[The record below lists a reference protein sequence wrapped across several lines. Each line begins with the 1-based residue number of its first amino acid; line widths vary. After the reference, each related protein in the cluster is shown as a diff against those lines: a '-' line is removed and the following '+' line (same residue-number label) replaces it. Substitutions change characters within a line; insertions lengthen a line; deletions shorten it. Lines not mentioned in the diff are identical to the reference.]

1 MFSQKIMGRKMF
13 QEGGMAT
20 PSVPSSVTGGGIVE
34 GLGLNEPEA
43 MPPIPPQDQ
52 EMITEGM
59 ADIAGKLGQ
68 VDAAEDTASLINAI
82 RSDNQPL
89 DARYTELANYVGR
102 KDATATPESVLTLVQ
117 PTFELMEQGG
127 GMGML
132 GSDMLQGAAPM
143 EESMTATMTESPMGD
158 TATMTETM
166 ETPNLFN
173 GGGLVKK
180 SKAPVYR
187 QQGSPPQGE
196 NIYTGSNIYS
206 VQNTGDINNIAGIT
220 NPYFSEAATPPPTS
234 PLTQT
239 EQMLNTQAQIEAQQ
253 AAMHPSNVYANQGLG
268 SQSAYLSNVLSQN
281 PYTEA
286 SVRERMTR
294 GLNAPQTAEEI
305 MSSSE
310 QLIEGSDVLSPTL
323 DVDAEQKR
331 LAAILKPS
339 ATPVQTPEEL
349 LKAEEDFVGT
359 VDNRPEALFALA
371 QGFNEMAHTPGKFL
385 GSLAAGSGKAAE
397 LLAPLAREQQMFD
410 LQRKQKAFDRNILLA
425 DKLRGEDREIAIKA
439 LGNVQAATAG
449 NQQFMQQVL
458 SNSIQEAALQARNQQ
473 EREVAIRETTMR
485 LGLDWDTSQMDAVN
499 KLFEDY
505 GMPEYDGVGRE
516 FRMISDPITG
526 QLKRVWTGFQNENG
540 TLYNALPNRLK
551 ATDPSYVAP
560 QGATIDQDG
569 NIDLSN
575 TRPVQIVGNMSEQ
588 DVGQLKQRM
597 FARQGAITELEN
609 MLREAVPE
617 LGTGPEAVL
626 KTIATHGLGTFGADW
641 ANYFSKEQAKARL
654 DTWARKYIAA
664 NALSDRYAMGEQAIL
679 NDIISLESKF
689 WENPSAQAHRLQTI
703 MIGMLNDNE
712 FDQALMEGRA
722 PGRIEYM
729 AGGTKADPL
738 NYSKE
743 NIRRTLA
750 LAGEQGTEGTW
761 SVRMTPQDATV
772 VDFAQLKPDGT
783 LESYDEVM
791 SAFNAGQR
799 TGADKY
805 QQFVENENPVFADII
820 LKRPEGSETSEPE
833 LQPYVYADLPV
844 SGRGRIPDMGGRT
857 SRRLQTRI
865 P

>member
-305 MSSSE
+305 MSSSQ
-310 QLIEGSDVLSPTL
+310 QLIEDSEVLSPTL

-371 QGFNEMAHTPGKFL
+371 QGFNEMAQTPGKFL

-425 DKLRGEDREIAIKA
+425 DKLRGEDREIAIQA

-449 NQQFMQQVL
+449 NQQFMQQVV
-458 SNSIQEAALQARNQQ
+458 SDSIQEAALQARNEQ
-473 EREVAIRETTMR
+473 EREVDIRETTMR

-526 QLKRVWTGFQNENG
+526 QLKRVWTGFQNQDG
-540 TLYNALPNRLK
+540 DHYKALPNRLK

-560 QGATIDQDG
+560 EGATIDENG

-575 TRPVQIVGNMSEQ
+575 TRPVQIVGNMPEG
-588 DVGQLKQRM
+588 DVGRIMNRM
-597 FARQGAITELEN
+597 FQRQRAMEELESII
-609 MLREAVPE
+609 LDAIPE
-617 LGTGPEAVL
+617 LGTGPGSVL
-626 KTIATHGLGTFGADW
+626 KTMATHGLGTFGFDLM
-641 ANYFSKEQAKARL
+641 NYFGTERGKLRL
-654 DTWARKYIAA
+654 QEWQRNYIAA
-664 NALSDRYAMGEQAIL
+664 EALSDRYAMGEQTIL
-679 NDIISLESKF
+679 NEINKLDQKF
-689 WENPSAQAHRLQTI
+689 FENPAAQSDRVQTI
-703 MIGMLNDNE
+703 MTGMLNDNE

-729 AGGTKADPL
+729 ASGTKRDPL

-750 LAGEQGTEGTW
+750 LAGEQGTEGSW
-761 SVRMTPQDATV
+761 SAKMTPQDATV

-783 LESYDEVM
+783 LETYDEVM

-805 QQFVENENPVFADII
+805 QQYIKNGNPVFADII

-833 LQPYVYADLPV
+833 LSPYDYAALDKTYGGV
-844 SGRGRIPDMGGRT
+844 IPTMPART
-857 SRRLQTRI
+857 DTSLTYNI